1 MASIAILEQSSATLD
16 YSLETIFQSG
26 EKFRKSLSS
35 IKKVYE
41 ASVAITNNMNDG
53 TLSYPPIEEKKD
65 NITPN
70 GGKGM
75 SFELKYVS
83 SLHHQFWKLP
93 YSFIV
98 YNLLGTSHSLI
109 QVAKTR

>member
-1 MASIAILEQSSATLD
+1 VASIAILEQSSATLR
-16 YSLETIFQSG
+16 YSLETIFQRG

-41 ASVAITNNMNDG
+41 ASAITNNMNDG

-75 SFELKYVS
+75 SFEL
-83 SLHHQFWKLP
+83 
-93 YSFIV
+93 
-98 YNLLGTSHSLI
+98 
-109 QVAKTR
+109 R